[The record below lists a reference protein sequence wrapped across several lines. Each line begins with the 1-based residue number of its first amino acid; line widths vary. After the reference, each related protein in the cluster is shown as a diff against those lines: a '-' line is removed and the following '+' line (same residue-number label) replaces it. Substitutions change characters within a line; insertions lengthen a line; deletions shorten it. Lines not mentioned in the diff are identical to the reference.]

1 MMQSDLKKVLISDNV
16 ASMSQSYTYKGE
28 AFYQAYAKK
37 ESELPN
43 EETIY
48 GLASLTK
55 SLVAVLV
62 MILQERNKLS
72 VEDLVSTYIPELNLP
87 NKIKKEL
94 SIHHLLTHTGGF
106 PGMIGVNLA
115 RKESI
120 LNDPDGAYLFG
131 GFPETEKEVI
141 TVLDMIEVLNA
152 REIEFI
158 AEPGELFNYSNE
170 SYALL
175 QLIIERVSGVSF
187 EQFARREVFDL
198 LGMQRSFFS
207 YEDIKDEGNKAAIY
221 AYTKDEA
228 KELFLSPTWWESGE
242 IYGAGALKSTAG
254 DISRY
259 LSLFLNETVL
269 SRESLDFMTSP
280 LVETPNGNQYGYG
293 LMVDEINGLKVVGH
307 GGGIKGVSS
316 YMLIVEELEFTCVTL
331 CNVAEVPAEDYTLA
345 TFFAVTQIKR
355 EDRPKQ
361 VKEMIDPSAY
371 LGVYQ
376 TEENQRVEVSLKS
389 QKVLLLKIQAR
400 ELEAHFIGE
409 DLFILPNGRKVAFVR
424 RQGQVIGIFRGMRYL
439 PKVKVEGT

>member
-1 MMQSDLKKVLISDNV
+1 MQAGLKERLISDNI
-16 ASMSQSYTYKGE
+16 ASLSQAYRYKGDV
-28 AFYQAYAKK
+28 FYQAYAKK

-48 GLASLTK
+48 GLASITK

-72 VEDLVSTYIPELNLP
+72 VEDLVSKYIPELNLP
-87 NKIKKEL
+87 DQIKKRL

-120 LNDPDGAYLFG
+120 LNDPDGVYLFG
-131 GFPETEKEVI
+131 EFPEIEREVI
-141 TVLDMIEVLNA
+141 TVLDMIEVLNT

-158 AEPGELFNYSNE
+158 AKPGELFNYSNE

-198 LGMQRSFFS
+198 LGMKRSFFS
-207 YEDIKDEGNKAAIY
+207 YESIKNQSNKAPIY

-242 IYGAGALKSTAG
+242 IYGAGALKSTAS
-254 DISRY
+254 DLNRY

-269 SRESLDFMTSP
+269 SRESLDFMASP

-293 LMVDEINGLKVVGH
+293 LMVDEINGMKVVGH

-316 YMLIVEELEFTCVTL
+316 YMLIVEELEFTCATL
-331 CNVAEVPAEDYTLA
+331 CNVAEAPAEDYTLE
-345 TFFAVTQIKR
+345 TFFTVTQIKR
-355 EDRPKQ
+355 EEQPKR
-361 VKEMIDPSAY
+361 VKEMIDPSVY
-371 LGVYQ
+371 FGVYQ

-389 QKVLLLKIQAR
+389 ETSLLLKIQAR
-400 ELEAHFIGE
+400 KFEADFIGE

-439 PKVKVEGT
+439 PKVKAELT